1 MWAQNAEFRENNL
14 LHWNFLKNGFDL
26 FLLMAAVIEEKKIP
40 RFHFYALEKDHSGP
54 STSFEIHQS
63 WSFCTI
69 AMQWRHLNQ
78 QKMRK
83 FSRTVVH
90 PNNDLKKYFLK
101 MLFTLIPNAR

>member
-1 MWAQNAEFRENNL
+1 
-14 LHWNFLKNGFDL
+14 
-26 FLLMAAVIEEKKIP
+26 MAAVIEEKHIP
-40 RFHFYALEKDHSGP
+40 RFHFYALENDYSGL

-69 AMQWRHLNQ
+69 AMQWRHLYQ

>member
-1 MWAQNAEFRENNL
+1 
-14 LHWNFLKNGFDL
+14 
-26 FLLMAAVIEEKKIP
+26 MAASIKEKKIP
-40 RFHFYALEKDHSGP
+40 RFHFYAFENDQSST

-69 AMQWRHLNQ
+69 AMQWRHQNQ